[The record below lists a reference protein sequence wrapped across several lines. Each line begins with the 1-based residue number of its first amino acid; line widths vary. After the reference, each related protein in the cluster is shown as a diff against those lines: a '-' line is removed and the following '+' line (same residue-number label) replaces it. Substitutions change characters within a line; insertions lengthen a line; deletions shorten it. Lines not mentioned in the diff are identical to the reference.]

1 MARAGREL
9 SKQVVVC
16 LNKLYKLQNSKWL
29 ELIQRSGEYAAIPYL
44 VPFLSSDDH
53 MLEMAAENTIS
64 DLLRRCP
71 PHELIWLSEQMR
83 EHLPYAYRENN
94 RRWTQLTTAIMG
106 SWSHSVHPV
115 KWIMASF
122 HPDGYVREA
131 AVKRIVLIR
140 DGSEIPFLLIRMNDW
155 VSSIR
160 FRAHKALQ
168 QRIHEHNADIFIQNI
183 ALVQRLTDCGR
194 EHRERYDALIE
205 AVYELLR
212 RPACAVALQA
222 GMQAEEVYIRRF
234 CFQLGLQCD
243 HLNTEQLLQWA
254 LQDVDS
260 SIRIWAARQVSQR
273 LQGDN
278 LLSVLEYMRHDSFP
292 PVRREALE
300 QLTYGFREQAA
311 PYLHRSLLDRNAVVR
326 EVARRCMS
334 IVEPLNLVEFYLDT
348 IWNAENDSSK
358 LATALYGLGET
369 GQAEDAEVIA
379 EEVDHPEVAVRKAVI
394 RGLARLDIRSYG
406 HVLRAALLDPQP
418 GISREAVPAI
428 RRHIYILNRD
438 EWLYILSETY
448 PRHVHRN
455 LLRLLPAYDRWEQLD
470 MLLDILN
477 QDTASWIRQAAG
489 HQLNRWIH
497 QSNRSFHMRPSE
509 EKADDL
515 LDKLKACE
523 RRMDSNKA
531 HMLRWMITS

>member
-9 SKQVVVC
+9 SKQVAVC

-29 ELIQRSGEYAAIPYL
+29 ELIQRSGEYAVIPYL
-44 VPFLSSDDH
+44 VPFLSSDDQ
-53 MLEMAAENTIS
+53 MLEMTAENTIS

-71 PHELIWLSEQMR
+71 PNELVWLSEQMR

-94 RRWTQLTTAIMG
+94 RRWTQLTTATMA
-106 SWSHSVHPV
+106 SWGQSVHPV

-122 HPDGYVREA
+122 HRDGYVREA
-131 AVKRIVLIR
+131 AVKRMVLNR
-140 DGSEIPFLLIRMNDW
+140 DGSEIPFLLIRTNDW

-160 FRAHKALQ
+160 FRAYKALQ

-183 ALVQRLTDCGR
+183 ALVQRLVDCGR

-205 AVYELLR
+205 AIYELLR
-212 RPACAVALQA
+212 RPECATALQA
-222 GMQAEEVYIRRF
+222 GMQAEEPYIRRF
-234 CFQLGLQCD
+234 CFQLGLPCD
-243 HLNTEQLLQWA
+243 HLDTEQLLQWA
-254 LQDVDS
+254 LQDSDS
-260 SIRIWAARQVSQR
+260 SIRIWAARQVSQQ
-273 LQGDN
+273 LQGDS
-278 LLSVLEYMRHDSFP
+278 LLSALEYMRHDSFP

-300 QLTYGFREQAA
+300 QLSDGFPEQAV
-311 PYLHRSLLDRNAVVR
+311 PYVQSALLDRNAVVR
-326 EVARRCMS
+326 EVARRCIS
-334 IVEPLNLVEFYLDT
+334 RVQPLNLVEFYLDM
-348 IWNAENDSSK
+348 IWNEEAYPFQ
-358 LATALYGLGET
+358 LAAALYGLGET

-379 EEVDHPEVAVRKAVI
+379 EERNHPEVAVRKAVI

-406 HVLRAALLDPQP
+406 HVLRAALFDPQP

-428 RRHIYILNRD
+428 QRHIYLLNRE
-438 EWLYILSETY
+438 EWLHGLLEKH

-455 LLRLLPAYDRWEQLD
+455 LFRLLPAYERWEQLD

-477 QDTASWIRQAAG
+477 QETLSWIRQAAG

-497 QSNRSFHMRPSE
+497 QSNRGFHMRPSGE
-509 EKADDL
+509 TADHL

-531 HMLRWMITS
+531 HMLRWMIMS